1 MRWASQRR
9 SEIGESSGG
18 ASVTQCVES
27 DTNVMDSTTTKQWKG
42 GSELDKEEGLGQS
55 SGEAEEGGLTLEDLL
70 RLKEII
76 KKRLEELDD
85 QDSA

>member
-9 SEIGESSGG
+9 SEIGESSG
-18 ASVTQCVES
+18 AESVTQGVES
-27 DTNVMDSTTTKQWKG
+27 DTNVMDSTTTKQREG
-42 GSELDKEEGLGQS
+42 GEELDKGEGLGQS
-55 SGEAEEGGLTLEDLL
+55 SGEAEEGGLTLEDLH

-76 KKRLEELDD
+76 KNKLEELED